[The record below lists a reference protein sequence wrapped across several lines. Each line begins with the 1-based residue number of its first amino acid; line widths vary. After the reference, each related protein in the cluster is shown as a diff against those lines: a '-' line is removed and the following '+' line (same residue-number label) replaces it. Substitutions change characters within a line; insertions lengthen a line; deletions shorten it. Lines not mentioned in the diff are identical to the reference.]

1 MPAFV
6 FMSAAAVSPLVV
18 RRRILDLGCGSGRTL
33 AKFGWLVGADE
44 QVVGVDIRSESLR
57 IARQDYPQRCFL
69 SARGENL
76 PFPDASFETV
86 LCHVAL
92 PYMDISK
99 ALSEIERV
107 LVPGGTLRLALHD
120 WHFAMAELRRA
131 WPHPNRTLFR
141 TYVLTNGLL
150 FHFTGKSSLTYFKHR
165 VESFQTEH
173 GMRRAL
179 ERSGFTSLSFRRE
192 NTKFLVDACKPAPSN
207 ASSWHP
213 VATVSV
219 A

>member
-1 MPAFV
+1 
-6 FMSAAAVSPLVV
+6 MSAAAVSPLVV

-33 AKFGWLVGADE
+33 AKFGWLVSADE
-44 QVVGVDIRSESLR
+44 QVVGVDILTESLR
-57 IARQDYPQRCFL
+57 IAHQSYPQRCFL

-76 PFPDASFETV
+76 PFPNASFENV
-86 LCHVAL
+86 LCHIAL

-131 WPHPNRTLFR
+131 LPHPNRTLFR
-141 TYVLTNGLL
+141 IYVLANGLL
-150 FHFTGKSSLTYFKHR
+150 FHFTGKSSLTYFMSR
-165 VESFQTEH
+165 VESFQTEC
-173 GMRRAL
+173 GMRKAL
-179 ERSGFTSLSFRRE
+179 ERSGFTNLSFRRE

-207 ASSWHP
+207 ASSWHSL
-213 VATVSV
+213 AAVSV